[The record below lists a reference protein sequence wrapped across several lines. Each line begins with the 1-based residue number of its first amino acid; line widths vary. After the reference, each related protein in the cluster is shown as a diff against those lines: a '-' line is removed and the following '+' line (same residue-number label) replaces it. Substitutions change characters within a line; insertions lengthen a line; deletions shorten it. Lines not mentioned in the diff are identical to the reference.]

1 MLESG
6 DADIAM
12 QIDPD
17 TAKNVTSADVTIE
30 TVPSFNFVYVAL
42 SPGAK
47 GYRVKLTP
55 KVREA
60 IALRA
65 STMTA
70 SSS

>member
-17 TAKNVTSADVTIE
+17 TAKNVTSPDATIE

-47 GYRVKLTP
+47 GLPHPLTP
-55 KVREA
+55 ESAKRSPT
-60 IALRA
+60 R

-70 SSS
+70 